1 MPPSSVPP
9 DEDDLSPLSGA
20 QIEIMNLVWARGE
33 TTVTEIWKA
42 LQRARPVARTTVLTV
57 MDRLE
62 KKGWLKRRLAE
73 QQHLYSAAR
82 SREAT
87 LGGMVE
93 RLVATAFAGSAEDL
107 VVALLDGRGV
117 TKDEAKRIRT
127 LIEKARRKRS

>member
-1 MPPSSVPP
+1 MPP

-42 LQRARPVARTTVLTV
+42 LQQTRPVARTTVLTV

-82 SREAT
+82 SRETT